1 MASFSQKPCRTQLF
15 LKNFLN
21 FLNFIHHSILRNLIK
36 CYPHFMNVYDLLHK
50 ELKRLDIKEESIKD
64 EIKDLPLGTL
74 VRIKRN
80 DNSYVYLKHRENR
93 KVISVYVGKEDD
105 QNVVKIEADLRKRM
119 VLERE
124 LKKTDE
130 EKTLIQKMLK
140 VK

>member
-1 MASFSQKPCRTQLF
+1 
-15 LKNFLN
+15 
-21 FLNFIHHSILRNLIK
+21 
-36 CYPHFMNVYDLLHK
+36 MNVYDLLHK

-80 DNSYVYLKHRENR
+80 DNVYVCLKHRENR

>member
-1 MASFSQKPCRTQLF
+1 
-15 LKNFLN
+15 
-21 FLNFIHHSILRNLIK
+21 
-36 CYPHFMNVYDLLHK
+36 MNVYDLLHK

-64 EIKDLPLGTL
+64 EIKHLPLGTL

-80 DNSYVYLKHRENR
+80 DNVYVYLKHRENR

>member
-1 MASFSQKPCRTQLF
+1 
-15 LKNFLN
+15 
-21 FLNFIHHSILRNLIK
+21 
-36 CYPHFMNVYDLLHK
+36 MNVYDLLHK
-50 ELKRLDIKEESIKD
+50 ELKRLDIKEESIND

-80 DNSYVYLKHRENR
+80 DNVYVYLKHRENR

>member
-1 MASFSQKPCRTQLF
+1 M
-15 LKNFLN
+15 NF
-21 FLNFIHHSILRNLIK
+21 
-36 CYPHFMNVYDLLHK
+36 YDLLHK

-80 DNSYVYLKHRENR
+80 DNVYVYLKHRENR

-124 LKKTDE
+124 LKKTAE

>member
-1 MASFSQKPCRTQLF
+1 
-15 LKNFLN
+15 
-21 FLNFIHHSILRNLIK
+21 
-36 CYPHFMNVYDLLHK
+36 MNVYDLLHK

-74 VRIKRN
+74 VRIKRK
-80 DNSYVYLKHRENR
+80 DNVYVYLKHRENR

-124 LKKTDE
+124 LKKTAE

>member
-1 MASFSQKPCRTQLF
+1 
-15 LKNFLN
+15 
-21 FLNFIHHSILRNLIK
+21 
-36 CYPHFMNVYDLLHK
+36 MNVYDLLHK

-74 VRIKRN
+74 VRINRN
-80 DNSYVYLKHRENR
+80 DNVYVYLKHRENR

-124 LKKTDE
+124 LKKTAE

>member
-1 MASFSQKPCRTQLF
+1 
-15 LKNFLN
+15 
-21 FLNFIHHSILRNLIK
+21 
-36 CYPHFMNVYDLLHK
+36 MNVYDLLHK

-80 DNSYVYLKHRENR
+80 DNVYVYLKHRENR

-124 LKKTDE
+124 LKKTAE

>member
-1 MASFSQKPCRTQLF
+1 
-15 LKNFLN
+15 
-21 FLNFIHHSILRNLIK
+21 
-36 CYPHFMNVYDLLHK
+36 MNVYDLLHK

-64 EIKDLPLGTL
+64 EIKDLPLGSL
-74 VRIKRN
+74 VRIRRN
-80 DNSYVYLKHRENR
+80 DNVYVYVKHRENR

-124 LKKTDE
+124 LKKTAE

>member
-1 MASFSQKPCRTQLF
+1 
-15 LKNFLN
+15 
-21 FLNFIHHSILRNLIK
+21 
-36 CYPHFMNVYDLLHK
+36 MNVYDLLHK

-80 DNSYVYLKHRENR
+80 DNVYVYLKHRENR

-124 LKKTDE
+124 LKKTAD

>member
-1 MASFSQKPCRTQLF
+1 
-15 LKNFLN
+15 
-21 FLNFIHHSILRNLIK
+21 
-36 CYPHFMNVYDLLHK
+36 MNVYDLLHK

-80 DNSYVYLKHRENR
+80 DNVYVYLKHRENR

-124 LKKTDE
+124 LKKTTE

>member
-1 MASFSQKPCRTQLF
+1 
-15 LKNFLN
+15 
-21 FLNFIHHSILRNLIK
+21 
-36 CYPHFMNVYDLLHK
+36 MNVYDLLHK

-80 DNSYVYLKHRENR
+80 DNGYVYLKHRENR

>member
-1 MASFSQKPCRTQLF
+1 
-15 LKNFLN
+15 
-21 FLNFIHHSILRNLIK
+21 
-36 CYPHFMNVYDLLHK
+36 MNVYDLLHK

-80 DNSYVYLKHRENR
+80 DNVYVYLKHRENR

>member
-1 MASFSQKPCRTQLF
+1 
-15 LKNFLN
+15 
-21 FLNFIHHSILRNLIK
+21 
-36 CYPHFMNVYDLLHK
+36 MNVYDLLHK

-80 DNSYVYLKHRENR
+80 DNVYVYLKHRENR

-105 QNVVKIEADLRKRM
+105 QNVVKIEADLKKRI

>member
-1 MASFSQKPCRTQLF
+1 
-15 LKNFLN
+15 
-21 FLNFIHHSILRNLIK
+21 
-36 CYPHFMNVYDLLHK
+36 MNVYDLLHK

-80 DNSYVYLKHRENR
+80 DNVYVYLKHRENR
-93 KVISVYVGKEDD
+93 KVISVYVGREDD

>member
-1 MASFSQKPCRTQLF
+1 
-15 LKNFLN
+15 
-21 FLNFIHHSILRNLIK
+21 
-36 CYPHFMNVYDLLHK
+36 MNVYDLLHK

-80 DNSYVYLKHRENR
+80 DNVYVYLKHRENR

-119 VLERE
+119 VLGRE
-124 LKKTDE
+124 LKKTAD

>member
-1 MASFSQKPCRTQLF
+1 
-15 LKNFLN
+15 
-21 FLNFIHHSILRNLIK
+21 
-36 CYPHFMNVYDLLHK
+36 MNVYDLLHK

-80 DNSYVYLKHRENR
+80 DNSYVSLKHRENR

-124 LKKTDE
+124 LKKTADE
-130 EKTLIQKMLK
+130 KALIQKMLK

>member
-1 MASFSQKPCRTQLF
+1 
-15 LKNFLN
+15 
-21 FLNFIHHSILRNLIK
+21 
-36 CYPHFMNVYDLLHK
+36 MNVYDLLHK

-80 DNSYVYLKHRENR
+80 DNVYVYLKHRESR

-124 LKKTDE
+124 LKKTAE

>member
-1 MASFSQKPCRTQLF
+1 
-15 LKNFLN
+15 
-21 FLNFIHHSILRNLIK
+21 
-36 CYPHFMNVYDLLHK
+36 MNVYDLLHK

-80 DNSYVYLKHRENR
+80 DKSSVYLKHRENR

-124 LKKTDE
+124 LKKTAE

>member
-1 MASFSQKPCRTQLF
+1 
-15 LKNFLN
+15 
-21 FLNFIHHSILRNLIK
+21 
-36 CYPHFMNVYDLLHK
+36 MNVYDLLHK

-93 KVISVYVGKEDD
+93 KVISVYIGKEDD
-105 QNVVKIEADLRKRM
+105 QNVIKIEADLRKRM

-124 LKKTDE
+124 LKKTAE

>member
-1 MASFSQKPCRTQLF
+1 
-15 LKNFLN
+15 
-21 FLNFIHHSILRNLIK
+21 
-36 CYPHFMNVYDLLHK
+36 MNVYDLLHK

-80 DNSYVYLKHRENR
+80 DNVYVYLKHRENR

-124 LKKTDE
+124 LKKTDD